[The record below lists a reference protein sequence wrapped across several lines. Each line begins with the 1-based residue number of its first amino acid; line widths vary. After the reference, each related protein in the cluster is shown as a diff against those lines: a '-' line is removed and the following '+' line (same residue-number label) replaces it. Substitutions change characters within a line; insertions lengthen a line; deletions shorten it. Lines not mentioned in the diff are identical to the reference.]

1 MTQTLPRATTSARIT
16 LGDEAV
22 ALGAIDAGVTAAY
35 SYPGT
40 PATEILETI
49 LQAAPQGVVA
59 HWTANEKTAYEAALG
74 VSMAGRRALVA
85 MKHVGLNVAADP
97 FINSALVAIGGGLV
111 VVVADDPGMHSSQN
125 EQDSRYLAEFAHIV
139 CLEPGSPQEAYE
151 MTREAFDVSEHFG
164 IPVLVRLVTRIAHSR
179 SPVKTAS
186 PRRPNPV
193 HKTPDPQ
200 DWILIPG
207 NARRRWRHL
216 LDIQEPL
223 IEWSEAS
230 KHTTLRLSD
239 DDRGLGV
246 ITAGIGRN
254 HYLESLPELGF
265 TPSHLHIGAYPVPA
279 AAVRRLA
286 QQVDRILVIE
296 EGYPFIERSLAG
308 VLPTRWEVRG
318 RATGALPLDGELT
331 PDAVRSAL
339 GLAPRPRRDLTGFT
353 LPGRPPQLCSGCP
366 HEDSFAAVLAA
377 MEGIDTPVV
386 MSDIGCYALGALPP
400 YQAIESCVCM
410 GASIGMAKG
419 AADAGLHP
427 SLAVI
432 GDSTFLHSGLTPL
445 MDAVAHR
452 SAITVII
459 LDNGTVGMT
468 GQQPTL
474 LPGSRLQPI
483 VAGLGID
490 PEHLH
495 VIEITKRKVP
505 EMAELIRTEITFAG
519 PSVIIAVKECVEA
532 RKDRHAARDT

>member
-1 MTQTLPRATTSARIT
+1 M
-16 LGDEAV
+16 LGRTAVGAQVEDE
-22 ALGAIDAGVTAAY
+22 
-35 SYPGT
+35 
-40 PATEILETI
+40 
-49 LQAAPQGVVA
+49 
-59 HWTANEKTAYEAALG
+59 
-74 VSMAGRRALVA
+74 LV
-85 MKHVGLNVAADP
+85 
-97 FINSALVAIGGGLV
+97 
-111 VVVADDPGMHSSQN
+111 
-125 EQDSRYLAEFAHIV
+125 
-139 CLEPGSPQEAYE
+139 
-151 MTREAFDVSEHFG
+151 
-164 IPVLVRLVTRIAHSR
+164 
-179 SPVKTAS
+179 
-186 PRRPNPV
+186 
-193 HKTPDPQ
+193 
-200 DWILIPG
+200 
-207 NARRRWRHL
+207 
-216 LDIQEPL
+216 
-223 IEWSEAS
+223 
-230 KHTTLRLSD
+230 
-239 DDRGLGV
+239 
-246 ITAGIGRN
+246 
-254 HYLESLPELGF
+254 
-265 TPSHLHIGAYPVPA
+265 
-279 AAVRRLA
+279 
-286 QQVDRILVIE
+286 
-296 EGYPFIERSLAG
+296 
-308 VLPTRWEVRG
+308 
-318 RATGALPLDGELT
+318 LDGELT

-445 MDAVAHR
+445 MDAVAHQ

-483 VAGLGID
+483 VAGIGVA

-495 VIEITKRKVP
+495 VIEITKRRVP
-505 EMAELIRTEITFAG
+505 EMAELIRTEITYAG

-532 RKDRHAARDT
+532 RKDRHTARET